1 MCDIDAIR
9 QLRELNARFIHNF
22 VTNDVR
28 SHAAITHQDFIYVSS
43 EGVRRRKDE
52 YLERWATGFDPNV
65 IVYWDYRDE
74 RIELFGDVALVW
86 AVNKHAIVH
95 DGEEVTGMT
104 GYTDTYLRDASGW
117 KCIQAQLVTM
127 APGNYPPD
135 DTIVRRY
142 VKGELQV

>member
-1 MCDIDAIR
+1 MCDVDTIR

-28 SHAAITHQDFIYVSS
+28 SHAAITHQDFIHVST
-43 EGVRRRKDE
+43 EGERRRRDE

-86 AVNKHAIVH
+86 AVNKHAILH
-95 DGEEVTGMT
+95 DGEPVTGMT
-104 GYTDTYLRDASGW
+104 GYTDTYLRHQSGW
-117 KCIQAQLVTM
+117 KCIQAQLVSM

-135 DTIVRRY
+135 ETIVRRY